1 MKKTPFKLIAFACLV
16 AVNSYAQRFEKP
28 LQEYKVNSDV
38 AIAIE
43 ASYAEIEIVEWSKN
57 KVEIQGIMSIQG
69 LPEKEARNIFD
80 GWDISTQAEANKIKI
95 RSSSSNFGNEYFFMN
110 SDKYLGNVI
119 VDIPEI
125 SGRVVDM
132 IDSIHF
138 VLPEF
143 DNFPDIDFDMNYNF
157 QFNNDSIAFDYE
169 EFKKNSDY
177 LAEWQERNKDELKR
191 LKEELKESQAEVA
204 KHQQEIQKEIKEAQK
219 EMQKEI
225 QKEIKEAQ
233 KEIHK
238 QANAE
243 IHWKADE
250 KAREREYQ
258 VQRIMKDRQKVK
270 VKKTLII
277 KVPRNAKLE
286 MDVDYCKIST
296 TK

>member
-1 MKKTPFKLIAFACLV
+1 MKNTPFKLIALVCLV
-16 AVNSYAQRFEKP
+16 SVSTYAQRFETP

-69 LPEKEARNIFD
+69 LPEKEARSMFD
-80 GWDISTQAEANKIKI
+80 RWDISTQAEADKI
-95 RSSSSNFGNEYFFMN
+95 RIRSNSSNFGNEYFFMN
-110 SDKYLGNVI
+110 NDKYLGNVI

-125 SGRVVDM
+125 SVRVTDI

-143 DNFPDIDFDMNYNF
+143 ENFPDIDFNMNQNF

-169 EFKKNSDY
+169 EFQKNSDY
-177 LAEWQERNKDELKR
+177 LAVWQERNKEQLKR
-191 LKEELKESQAEVA
+191 VKEELKESQAELA
-204 KHQQEIQKEIKEAQK
+204 KQQK

-233 KEIHK
+233 KEVQ
-238 QANAE
+238 QARQE
-243 IHWKADE
+243 IQWKVDE
-250 KAREREYQ
+250 SARARDESAREREYQ

-286 MDVDYCKIST
+286 MDVDYCKITT